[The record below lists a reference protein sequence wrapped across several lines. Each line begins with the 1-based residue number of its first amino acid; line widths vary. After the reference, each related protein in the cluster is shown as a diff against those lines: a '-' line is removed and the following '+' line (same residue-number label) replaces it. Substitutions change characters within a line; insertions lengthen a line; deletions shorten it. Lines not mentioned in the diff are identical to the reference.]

1 MNRESGQLDSM
12 TANIRSTIGGAFSA
26 LGTSLI
32 GIGVVPQLAGTP
44 NKLLTWIAMGGF
56 VCQAIGQ
63 FLGHLFAADAKAV
76 ATLTEQV
83 QANTTAIELKK

>member
-1 MNRESGQLDSM
+1 
-12 TANIRSTIGGAFSA
+12 
-26 LGTSLI
+26 
-32 GIGVVPQLAGTP
+32 
-44 NKLLTWIAMGGF
+44 MGGF